1 MDFFIG
7 RTLSKT
13 RILSACCL
21 IIISISTIHSNILD
35 KCSISQSRLARSI
48 LNEIIFPLFK
58 YTGVAMNELCP
69 FHPKHDIYA
78 IHEQMKNKISDYD
91 WECQMCGKRFYT
103 ENTFDL
109 HIGNRHETNAYST
122 SRTICLSSYCSL
134 LRCSVLKPDIDYGYQ
149 VFWDEALCDPKSF
162 EAISKQCE
170 DILNKCTPSGND
182 SSSTQIRQL
191 LQTTLCDQLS
201 CDRYWILPDSHIQTS
216 VWEKVLTAFIVT
228 AGLLTYYSV
237 IFMRLSSSFCRLRI
251 SSLSI
256 PRSSKKAFRSN
267 Y

>member
-1 MDFFIG
+1 
-7 RTLSKT
+7 
-13 RILSACCL
+13 
-21 IIISISTIHSNILD
+21 
-35 KCSISQSRLARSI
+35 
-48 LNEIIFPLFK
+48 
-58 YTGVAMNELCP
+58 MNELCP

-134 LRCSVLKPDIDYGYQ
+134 LRCSVLKPVIDYGYQ

-216 VWEKVLTAFIVT
+216 VWEKVLTALIVT
-228 AGLLTYYSV
+228 SGLLTYYSV
-237 IFMRLSSSFCRLRI
+237 IFMRLRFGDCPKFCN
-251 SSLSI
+251 
-256 PRSSKKAFRSN
+256 PRGLFNCEIQFSSKILADDVQYIMPCSIDLLAIKCQQN
-267 Y
+267 HHDT

>member
-1 MDFFIG
+1 MGVKLMDFDSDKS
-7 RTLSKT
+7 RAVEAL
-13 RILSACCL
+13 LSAIKRSSSLFSTQTDFKLSSEMTPYRFCQYHNYL
-21 IIISISTIHSNILD
+21 ATSVTESGFSLLKWSGRIIKLRSLLLSTMTMPSS
-35 KCSISQSRLARSI
+35 CSIFDSSRG
-48 LNEIIFPLFK
+48 FGVDPLIM
-58 YTGVAMNELCP
+58 YTTNFCVAMNELCP

-182 SSSTQIRQL
+182 SSSTQIRRKL
-191 LQTTLCDQLS
+191 
-201 CDRYWILPDSHIQTS
+201 
-216 VWEKVLTAFIVT
+216 
-228 AGLLTYYSV
+228 
-237 IFMRLSSSFCRLRI
+237 
-251 SSLSI
+251 
-256 PRSSKKAFRSN
+256 
-267 Y
+267 